1 MDKII
6 KHQKEEIAFKWDG
19 IVNADIQKAIDLKL
33 AFIIPNQPD
42 DRSLFVKTGE
52 YQTAKKKEAAKVKYT
67 NVPIGYWV
75 VIDDFVS
82 DKSGSDIKYMKKA
95 KIVKDKNF
103 SSKYYIIK
111 NEPSLFDDSND
122 SNDSKENNIEEE
134 KEVKELQVELKEA
147 INNFSDR
154 TGIKVEVC

>member
-6 KHQKEEIAFKWDG
+6 KHQKKEIAFKWDG
-19 IVNADIQKAIDLKL
+19 ILNEDIQKAIDLKL
-33 AFIIPNQPD
+33 AFFIPNQPD

-52 YQTAKKKEAAKVKYT
+52 YQTAKKKEPAQIKYT

-82 DKSGSDIKYMKKA
+82 DKDGSDIKYMKKA
-95 KIVKDKNF
+95 KIIKDKNF
-103 SSKYYIIK
+103 SSKYRIIN
-111 NEPSLFDDSND
+111 NEPSLFDDE
-122 SNDSKENNIEEE
+122 SKENNAEEE
-134 KEVKELQVELKEA
+134 KEVKELQEELKEA
-147 INNFSDR
+147 VKNFSDK

>member
-19 IVNADIQKAIDLKL
+19 ILNEDTQKAIDLKL

-52 YQTAKKKEAAKVKYT
+52 YQTAKKKEPARIKYT

-82 DKSGSDIKYMKKA
+82 DKDGSDIKYMKKA
-95 KIVKDKNF
+95 KIIKDKNF
-103 SSKYYIIK
+103 SSKYHIIN
-111 NEPSLFDDSND
+111 NEPSLFDDE
-122 SNDSKENNIEEE
+122 SKENNAEEE
-134 KEVKELQVELKEA
+134 KEVKELQGKLKEA
-147 INNFSDR
+147 VKNFSDR
-154 TGIKVEVC
+154 TGINVEVC

>member
-6 KHQKEEIAFKWDG
+6 KRQKEEIAFKWDG
-19 IVNADIQKAIDLKL
+19 ILNEDIQKAIDLKL
-33 AFIIPNQPD
+33 AFFIPNQLD

-52 YQTAKKKEAAKVKYT
+52 YQTAKKKEPARVKYT

-82 DKSGSDIKYMKKA
+82 DKDGSDIKYMKKA
-95 KIVKDKNF
+95 KIMKDANF
-103 SSKYYIIK
+103 SSKYHIISD
-111 NEPSLFDDSND
+111 EPSLFDDE
-122 SNDSKENNIEEE
+122 SKENNAEEE
-134 KEVKELQVELKEA
+134 KEVKELQGKLKEA
-147 INNFSDR
+147 VKNFSDK

>member
-19 IVNADIQKAIDLKL
+19 ILNEDIQKAIDLKL

-52 YQTAKKKEAAKVKYT
+52 YQTAKKKEPARIKYT

-75 VIDDFVS
+75 VIDDFIS
-82 DKSGSDIKYMKKA
+82 DKDGSDIKYMKKA
-95 KIVKDKNF
+95 KIIKDKNF
-103 SSKYYIIK
+103 SSKYHIIN
-111 NEPSLFDDSND
+111 NEPSLFDDE
-122 SNDSKENNIEEE
+122 SKENNAEEE
-134 KEVKELQVELKEA
+134 KEVKELQGKLKEA
-147 INNFSDR
+147 VKNFSDR
-154 TGIKVEVC
+154 TGINVEVC

>member
-19 IVNADIQKAIDLKL
+19 ILNADIQKAIDLKL
-33 AFIIPNQPD
+33 AFIIPNHPD

-52 YQTAKKKEAAKVKYT
+52 YQTAKKKEAARVKYS

-75 VIDDFVS
+75 VIDDFVF

-95 KIVKDKNF
+95 KIIKDKNF
-103 SSKYYIIK
+103 SSKYHIISD
-111 NEPSLFDDSND
+111 EPSLFDDE
-122 SNDSKENNIEEE
+122 SKENNAEEE
-134 KEVKELQVELKEA
+134 KEVKELHGKLKEA
-147 INNFSDR
+147 VNNFSDR

>member
-19 IVNADIQKAIDLKL
+19 ILNADIQKAIDLKL

-52 YQTAKKKEAAKVKYT
+52 YQTAKKKEPARIKYT

-82 DKSGSDIKYMKKA
+82 DKDGSDIKYMKKA
-95 KIVKDKNF
+95 KIIKDKNF
-103 SSKYYIIK
+103 SSKYRIIN
-111 NEPSLFDDSND
+111 NEPSLFDDE
-122 SNDSKENNIEEE
+122 SKENNAEEE
-134 KEVKELQVELKEA
+134 KEVKELQGKLKEA
-147 INNFSDR
+147 VKNFSDK

>member
-19 IVNADIQKAIDLKL
+19 ILNADIQKAIDLKL

-52 YQTAKKKEAAKVKYT
+52 YQTAKKKEPARVKYT

-75 VIDDFVS
+75 VIDDFIS
-82 DKSGSDIKYMKKA
+82 DKDGSDIKYMKKA
-95 KIVKDKNF
+95 KIIKDKNF
-103 SSKYYIIK
+103 SSKYRIIN
-111 NEPSLFDDSND
+111 NEPSLFDDE
-122 SNDSKENNIEEE
+122 SKENNAEEE
-134 KEVKELQVELKEA
+134 KEVKEIQGKLKEA
-147 INNFSDR
+147 VKNFSDK

>member
-19 IVNADIQKAIDLKL
+19 ILNEDTQKAIDLKL

-52 YQTAKKKEAAKVKYT
+52 YQTAKKKEPARIKYT

-82 DKSGSDIKYMKKA
+82 DKDGSDIKYMKKA
-95 KIVKDKNF
+95 KIIKDKNF
-103 SSKYYIIK
+103 SSKYHIIN
-111 NEPSLFDDSND
+111 NEPSLFDDE
-122 SNDSKENNIEEE
+122 SKENNAEEE
-134 KEVKELQVELKEA
+134 KEVKELQGELKKA
-147 INNFSDR
+147 VKNFSDK

>member
-19 IVNADIQKAIDLKL
+19 ILNEDTQKAIDLKL

-52 YQTAKKKEAAKVKYT
+52 YQTAKKKEPARIKYT

-75 VIDDFVS
+75 VIDDFIS
-82 DKSGSDIKYMKKA
+82 DKDGSDIKYMKKA
-95 KIVKDKNF
+95 KIIKDKNF
-103 SSKYYIIK
+103 SSKYHIIN
-111 NEPSLFDDSND
+111 NEPSLFDDE
-122 SNDSKENNIEEE
+122 SKENNAEEE
-134 KEVKELQVELKEA
+134 KEVKELQGELKKA
-147 INNFSDR
+147 VKNFSDK

>member
-19 IVNADIQKAIDLKL
+19 ILNADIQKAIDLKL

-52 YQTAKKKEAAKVKYT
+52 YQTAKKKKPARIKYT
-67 NVPIGYWV
+67 NVPVGYWV

-82 DKSGSDIKYMKKA
+82 DKNGSDIKYMKKA
-95 KIVKDKNF
+95 KIIKDTNF
-103 SSKYYIIK
+103 SSKYHIIN
-111 NEPSLFDDSND
+111 NEPSLFDDE
-122 SNDSKENNIEEE
+122 SKENNAEEE
-134 KEVKELQVELKEA
+134 KEVKELQGKLKEA
-147 INNFSDR
+147 VKNFSDR
-154 TGIKVEVC
+154 TGINVEVC

>member
-19 IVNADIQKAIDLKL
+19 ILNEDIQKAIDLKL

-52 YQTAKKKEAAKVKYT
+52 YQTAKKKEPARVKYT
-67 NVPIGYWV
+67 NVPVGYWV

-82 DKSGSDIKYMKKA
+82 DKDGSDIKYMKKA
-95 KIVKDKNF
+95 KIIKDTNF
-103 SSKYYIIK
+103 SSKYHIIN
-111 NEPSLFDDSND
+111 NEPSLFDDE
-122 SNDSKENNIEEE
+122 SKENNAEEE
-134 KEVKELQVELKEA
+134 KEVKELQGKLKEA
-147 INNFSDR
+147 VKNFSDR
-154 TGIKVEVC
+154 TGINVEVC

>member
-19 IVNADIQKAIDLKL
+19 ILNADIQKAIDLKL
-33 AFIIPNQPD
+33 AFIIPNHPD

-52 YQTAKKKEAAKVKYT
+52 YQTAKKKEAARVKYS

-75 VIDDFVS
+75 VIDDFVF

-95 KIVKDKNF
+95 KIIKDKNF
-103 SSKYYIIK
+103 SSKYHIISD
-111 NEPSLFDDSND
+111 EPSLFDDSD
-122 SNDSKENNIEEE
+122 DSKENNAEEE
-134 KEVKELQVELKEA
+134 KEVKEVQEELKEA
-147 INNFSDR
+147 LKNFSDK

>member
-19 IVNADIQKAIDLKL
+19 ILNEDIQKAIDLKL

-52 YQTAKKKEAAKVKYT
+52 YQTAKKKEPARIKYT

-82 DKSGSDIKYMKKA
+82 DKDGSDIKYMKKA
-95 KIVKDKNF
+95 KIIKDTNF
-103 SSKYYIIK
+103 SSKYHIIN
-111 NEPSLFDDSND
+111 NEPSLFDDTE
-122 SNDSKENNIEEE
+122 ENQTEEE
-134 KEVKELQVELKEA
+134 KEVKELQEELKEA
-147 INNFSDR
+147 VKNFSNK
-154 TGIKVEVC
+154 TGINVEVC

>member
-6 KHQKEEIAFKWDG
+6 KYQKEEIAFKWDG
-19 IVNADIQKAIDLKL
+19 ILNADIQKAIDLKL

-52 YQTAKKKEAAKVKYT
+52 YQTAKKKEPARIKYT

-75 VIDDFVS
+75 VIDDFFS
-82 DKSGSDIKYMKKA
+82 DKDGSDIKYMKKA
-95 KIVKDKNF
+95 KIVKDKYF
-103 SSKYYIIK
+103 SSKYHIISD
-111 NEPSLFDDSND
+111 EPSLFDDE
-122 SNDSKENNIEEE
+122 SKENNAEEE

>member
-19 IVNADIQKAIDLKL
+19 ILNEDTQKAIDLKL

-52 YQTAKKKEAAKVKYT
+52 YQTAKKKEPARIKYT

-75 VIDDFVS
+75 VIDDFIS
-82 DKSGSDIKYMKKA
+82 DKDGSDIKYMKKA
-95 KIVKDKNF
+95 KIIKDKNF
-103 SSKYYIIK
+103 SSKYHIIN
-111 NEPSLFDDSND
+111 NEPSLFDDE
-122 SNDSKENNIEEE
+122 SKENNAEEE
-134 KEVKELQVELKEA
+134 KEVKELQGKLKEA
-147 INNFSDR
+147 VKNFSDR
-154 TGIKVEVC
+154 TGINVEVC

>member
-52 YQTAKKKEAAKVKYT
+52 YQTAKKKEAARVKYS

-75 VIDDFVS
+75 VIDDFVF

-95 KIVKDKNF
+95 KIIKDKNF
-103 SSKYYIIK
+103 SSKYHIISD
-111 NEPSLFDDSND
+111 EPSLFDDE
-122 SNDSKENNIEEE
+122 SKENNAEEE
-134 KEVKELQVELKEA
+134 KEVKELHGKLKEA
-147 INNFSDR
+147 VNNFSDR

>member
-19 IVNADIQKAIDLKL
+19 ILNADTQKAIDLKL

-52 YQTAKKKEAAKVKYT
+52 YQTAKKKEPARIKYT

-75 VIDDFVS
+75 VIDDFIS
-82 DKSGSDIKYMKKA
+82 DKDGSDIKYMKKA
-95 KIVKDKNF
+95 KIIKDKNF
-103 SSKYYIIK
+103 SSKYHIIN
-111 NEPSLFDDSND
+111 NEPSLFDDE
-122 SNDSKENNIEEE
+122 SKENNAEEE
-134 KEVKELQVELKEA
+134 KEVKELQGKLKEA
-147 INNFSDR
+147 VKNFSDK

>member
-19 IVNADIQKAIDLKL
+19 ILNEDIQKAIDLKL

-52 YQTAKKKEAAKVKYT
+52 YQTAKKKEPARIKYT
-67 NVPIGYWV
+67 NVPVGYWV

-82 DKSGSDIKYMKKA
+82 DKDGSDIKYMKKA
-95 KIVKDKNF
+95 KIIKDKNF
-103 SSKYYIIK
+103 SSKYHIISD
-111 NEPSLFDDSND
+111 EPSLFDD
-122 SNDSKENNIEEE
+122 DSKENNAEEE
-134 KEVKELQVELKEA
+134 KEVKELQEELKEA
-147 INNFSDR
+147 VKNFSDK

>member
-19 IVNADIQKAIDLKL
+19 ILNEDTQKAIDLKL

-52 YQTAKKKEAAKVKYT
+52 YQTAKKKEPARIKYT

-82 DKSGSDIKYMKKA
+82 DKDGSDIKYMKKA
-95 KIVKDKNF
+95 KIIKDTNF
-103 SSKYYIIK
+103 SSKYHIISD
-111 NEPSLFDDSND
+111 EPSLFDD
-122 SNDSKENNIEEE
+122 DSKENNAEEE
-134 KEVKELQVELKEA
+134 KEVKELQGKLKEA
-147 INNFSDR
+147 VKNFSDR
-154 TGIKVEVC
+154 TGINVEVC

>member
-19 IVNADIQKAIDLKL
+19 ILNEDTQKAIDLKL

-52 YQTAKKKEAAKVKYT
+52 YQTAKKKEPARIKYT

-82 DKSGSDIKYMKKA
+82 DKDGSDIKYMKKA
-95 KIVKDKNF
+95 KIIKDKNF
-103 SSKYYIIK
+103 SSKYRIIN
-111 NEPSLFDDSND
+111 NEPSLFDDE
-122 SNDSKENNIEEE
+122 SKENNAEEE
-134 KEVKELQVELKEA
+134 KEVKELQGKLKEA
-147 INNFSDR
+147 VKNFSDK

>member
-19 IVNADIQKAIDLKL
+19 ILNADIQKAIDLKL

-52 YQTAKKKEAAKVKYT
+52 YQTAKKKDPARIKYT
-67 NVPIGYWV
+67 NVPVGYWV

-82 DKSGSDIKYMKKA
+82 DKNGSDIKYMKKA
-95 KIVKDKNF
+95 KIIKDKNF
-103 SSKYYIIK
+103 SSTYHIIN
-111 NEPSLFDDSND
+111 NEPSLFDD
-122 SNDSKENNIEEE
+122 DSKENNAEEE
-134 KEVKELQVELKEA
+134 KEVKELQEELKEA
-147 INNFSDR
+147 VKNFSDR

>member
-19 IVNADIQKAIDLKL
+19 ILNEDIQKAIDLKL

-52 YQTAKKKEAAKVKYT
+52 YQTAKKKEPARIKYT
-67 NVPIGYWV
+67 NVPVGYWV

-82 DKSGSDIKYMKKA
+82 DKDGSDIKYMKKA
-95 KIVKDKNF
+95 KIIKDKNF
-103 SSKYYIIK
+103 SSKYHIISD
-111 NEPSLFDDSND
+111 EPSLFDDE
-122 SNDSKENNIEEE
+122 SKENNSEEE
-134 KEVKELQVELKEA
+134 KEVKELQEELKEA
-147 INNFSDR
+147 VKNFSDR
-154 TGIKVEVC
+154 TGINVEVC

>member
-19 IVNADIQKAIDLKL
+19 ILNADIQKAIDLKL

-52 YQTAKKKEAAKVKYT
+52 YQTAKKKEPARIKYT

-82 DKSGSDIKYMKKA
+82 DKDGSDIKYMKKA
-95 KIVKDKNF
+95 KIIKDTNF
-103 SSKYYIIK
+103 SSKYHIISD
-111 NEPSLFDDSND
+111 EPSLFDDE
-122 SNDSKENNIEEE
+122 SKENNAEEE
-134 KEVKELQVELKEA
+134 KEVKELQGELKKA
-147 INNFSDR
+147 VKNFSDK